1 MTISSSLAPW
11 APRVLS
17 ILRLIAGLLF
27 LEHGL
32 VKLAGFPGP
41 GPANM
46 TTLLYAAALIET
58 IGGALVAV
66 GLFTRLAAFI
76 MSGEMAFAYFMR
88 HAPQGFFPILNHG
101 EDAILYC
108 FIFLYL
114 AVAGGGAWSLDR
126 GMRHAD

>member
-1 MTISSSLAPW
+1 MTMSSSLAPW

-76 MSGEMAFAYFMR
+76 MSGEMAVAYFLR

-114 AVAGGGAWSLDR
+114 AAAGGGAWSLDR
-126 GMRHAD
+126 GMRRVD